1 MDKMSQCI
9 RQVTHSASR
18 RLPTASPRLFSSS
31 SSPRIAAPSSPARA
45 PAISTQPY
53 PFSSAVQTFP
63 TESALAPAAAAQRG
77 DSLLR
82 TLNAHLSSQHP
93 RANAYLPLFSR
104 RAEDRIRP
112 GSVLT
117 VTSYATAPTAENPT
131 PATTVFSGVL
141 IGIRRRHAGR
151 DTSIRLRNLV
161 GRTGVEMVFK
171 VLSPL
176 VKDIKVVQRAE
187 TSGPPVVAKD
197 GSTSGP
203 RRKPALKAARRA
215 KMYFV
220 RRQPDRLVSVAG
232 IVKQARER
240 EANQSKRR

>member
-1 MDKMSQCI
+1 MSHCI
-9 RQVTHSASR
+9 LQTARQASQRLASARSAS
-18 RLPTASPRLFSSS
+18 SPRLFSSCTAS
-31 SSPRIAAPSSPARA
+31 RATAASRA
-45 PAISTQPY
+45 PAPATEPY
-53 PFSSAVQTFP
+53 PFSSAVQTFTTAP
-63 TESALAPAAAAQRG
+63 TTPAPRG

-93 RANAYLPLFSR
+93 KAASYLPLFSR
-104 RAEDRIRP
+104 RADDRIRP

-117 VTSYATAPTAENPT
+117 VTSYATAPTPENPS

-161 GRTGVEMVFK
+161 GRTGVEMVYK

-220 RRQPDRLVSVAG
+220 RRQPDRCVTLSYC
-232 IVKQARER
+232 
-240 EANQSKRR
+240 S